1 MLRLSLSSTR
11 ARYSQ
16 QTSSSIT
23 RLAAPLTSCRFS
35 LPFLLASSPAFASVR
50 LYPYLV
56 VCQVDLMWPGR
67 PAVPRCAV
75 ELHPLALAGETVE
88 AKLARV
94 AAKVQ
99 ATV

>member
-1 MLRLSLSSTR
+1 
-11 ARYSQ
+11 
-16 QTSSSIT
+16 
-23 RLAAPLTSCRFS
+23 
-35 LPFLLASSPAFASVR
+35 
-50 LYPYLV
+50 
-56 VCQVDLMWPGR
+56 MWPGR
-67 PAVPRCAV
+67 PAVPRRAV